1 MGFYSDVIL
10 PCLCHLAM
18 RNRRLMPYR
27 ERVIDAAE
35 GRVLEIGIGSG
46 LNLPLYRPT
55 VREVL
60 GLEPVPRLI
69 AMARSA
75 AHGAAIPVQLIEA
88 SAEAIPL
95 EDHCIDTVVMTW
107 TLCTIP
113 DSRAALSELRRVLK
127 PTGRLLFVEHGLA
140 ADENVRRW
148 QNRLTPA
155 WRYFSGGCHLNRPVQ
170 KMIEQ
175 SGFRLERIKT
185 GYMPGPRP
193 MSFIYEGSAQRD

>member
-35 GRVLEIGIGSG
+35 GRVLEIGLGSG

-69 AMARSA
+69 AMARS
-75 AHGAAIPVQLIEA
+75 V
-88 SAEAIPL
+88 
-95 EDHCIDTVVMTW
+95 
-107 TLCTIP
+107 
-113 DSRAALSELRRVLK
+113 AL
-127 PTGRLLFVEHGLA
+127 
-140 ADENVRRW
+140 
-148 QNRLTPA
+148 
-155 WRYFSGGCHLNRPVQ
+155 
-170 KMIEQ
+170 
-175 SGFRLERIKT
+175 
-185 GYMPGPRP
+185 GPRFRCSVSTITVP
-193 MSFIYEGSAQRD
+193 GGSLVE